1 VKVGDFA
8 LLLDP
13 MKRGTT
19 PLVRI
24 TEAKQDSNGHVQQ
37 ITVFDGL
44 KYTARVIT
52 SLAVLLPATEE
63 DK

>member
-1 VKVGDFA
+1 VKVGDIA
-8 LLLDP
+8 LLLDL

-24 TEAKQDSNGHVQQ
+24 TEAKQDSDGHVRQ
-37 ITVFDGL
+37 ITVFNGH
-44 KYTARVIT
+44 KYIARAIT